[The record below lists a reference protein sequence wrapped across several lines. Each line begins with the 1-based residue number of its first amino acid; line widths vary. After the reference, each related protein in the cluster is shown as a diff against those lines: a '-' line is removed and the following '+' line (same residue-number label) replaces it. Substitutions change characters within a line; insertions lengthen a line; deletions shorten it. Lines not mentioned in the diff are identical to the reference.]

1 MWKDLLCGCAKKGI
15 QYSEEWNRKVAKD
28 SGHHYRLPGDDCLFL
43 DFDGHCQVEQR
54 PDGSLEVLMDSASS
68 SGGFPWVKII
78 GKIWGHMVVHLLT
91 REP

>member
-1 MWKDLLCGCAKKGI
+1 M
-15 QYSEEWNRKVAKD
+15 AKD

>member
-54 PDGSLEVLMDSASS
+54 PDGSLEVLRREVRERRTVSRMPS
-68 SGGFPWVKII
+68 SGG
-78 GKIWGHMVVHLLT
+78 
-91 REP
+91 